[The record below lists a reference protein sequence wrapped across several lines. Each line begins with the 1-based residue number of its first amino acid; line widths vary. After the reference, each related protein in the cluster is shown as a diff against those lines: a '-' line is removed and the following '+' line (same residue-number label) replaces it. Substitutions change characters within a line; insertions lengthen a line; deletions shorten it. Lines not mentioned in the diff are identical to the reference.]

1 MKKSTQMIIYTIA
14 GIEMVGGVWLAT
26 TSYAKA
32 MYYKGRIDAR
42 KEIMEELTR
51 ILKERNEK

>member
-1 MKKSTQMIIYTIA
+1 MKKSTQRIIYTIA
-14 GIEMVGGVWLAT
+14 GIEMVGGLWLAT

-42 KEIMEELTR
+42 KEITDELMR